1 MKLGLQVRQHVLH
14 GRQLVCCA
22 DMLGSYLVEQLKS
35 HVTGRDVVWL
45 VRLSHAIARCI
56 KAGVEVGQSN
66 WPDYES

>member
-1 MKLGLQVRQHVLH
+1 M
-14 GRQLVCCA
+14 CCA

-56 KAGVEVGQSN
+56 KAGVEVGRSN